1 MSAVARSVVSI
12 GNGRVRL
19 SDDELHRAASKALY
33 EGNHIVFESLPTLVR
48 QIIEH
53 KTWKAYQKASFADY
67 VLDETTNG
75 LGVNNNQRLWMLRC
89 AMDVHGDHIKEWADV
104 LAKVEQ
110 MVKLYAK
117 EEGISISSG
126 KNFDGNS
133 LENLA
138 KQVDNVVHS
147 GRITFLPSRHKGH
160 DGHLVRLRKNKPDV
174 FKQVVRGELSMVEA
188 RKAAGMKVGN
198 HTNLGRAQSAVR
210 NMTATERRKFI
221 EWLREHGI
229 VDA

>member
-1 MSAVARSVVSI
+1 MNALARSVVSI

-19 SDDELHRAASKALY
+19 SDDELHRAASKALH
-33 EGNHIVFESLPTLVR
+33 EGNHIVFESLPSLVR

-67 VLDETTNG
+67 ALDETTNG

-110 MVKLYAK
+110 MVKLMPVAERGSTK
-117 EEGISISSG
+117 AL
-126 KNFDGNS
+126 DGNS
-133 LENLA
+133 LEQLA
-138 KQVDNVVHS
+138 KNTTTLSYDK
-147 GRITFLPSRHKGH
+147 ITFLPSAHKGH

-188 RKAAGMKVGN
+188 RKAAGMRVAN
-198 HTNLGRAQSAVR
+198 HTNVSRAQSAVR
-210 NMTATERRKFI
+210 NMTKAELREFI
-221 EWLREHGI
+221 AWLREQGI
-229 VDA
+229 IDDRS